1 MTQND
6 LELLNIKPDTE
17 NLIATIQDAFN
28 NNPFKISLMTK
39 LGKVGE
45 VLTGQ
50 ASVNGNTGLSE
61 DMPTLVNELG
71 ESEGL
76 IRDGKLTE
84 IPGGM
89 HIENLKKGDVILN
102 TRQMEELKKSGKAS
116 GKGKIVGGENSLT
129 ALAGGTKLTAFASRQ
144 GRDALYDSN
153 GIKITGL
160 ESFDLF
166 QTKLDRNTSAIN
178 KLADSLNEYQ
188 TLYQRNNILTRE
200 QNKIL
205 EQADIY
211 QRQADMY
218 NKMAKD
224 SIGYS
229 WYDENNEK
237 QNANLLDQLKNYGFA
252 SLEDLVAG
260 SNRLFQIDATTKE
273 SQAFVNAA
281 NNYIQLTTQAQ
292 NASDAIFDL
301 NKQLADIASSEIS
314 APFEKMEQNLK
325 KLNRQMEVFSKFSE
339 TAGKGEATARAL
351 NKILGDVFG
360 EEARNMFDSSG
371 KSYEILNREIEKNIE
386 YTKEQ
391 INQEKNA
398 AEQSLDKIK
407 EYESANNT
415 NY

>member
-1 MTQND
+1 

-71 ESEGL
+71 KSEGL

-89 HIENLKKGDVILN
+89 HIENLKKGDVVLN
-102 TRQMEELKKSGKAS
+102 TRQMEELKKSGRAS

-129 ALAGGTKLTAFASRQ
+129 ALANGNKLTAFTSRQ

-166 QTKLDRNTSAIN
+166 QTKLDRNTNAVN
-178 KLADSLNEYQ
+178 KLADSLNDYQ

-205 EQADIY
+205 E
-211 QRQADMY
+211 
-218 NKMAKD
+218 
-224 SIGYS
+224 
-229 WYDENNEK
+229 
-237 QNANLLDQLKNYGFA
+237 
-252 SLEDLVAG
+252 
-260 SNRLFQIDATTKE
+260 
-273 SQAFVNAA
+273 
-281 NNYIQLTTQAQ
+281 
-292 NASDAIFDL
+292 
-301 NKQLADIASSEIS
+301 
-314 APFEKMEQNLK
+314 
-325 KLNRQMEVFSKFSE
+325 
-339 TAGKGEATARAL
+339 
-351 NKILGDVFG
+351 
-360 EEARNMFDSSG
+360 
-371 KSYEILNREIEKNIE
+371 
-386 YTKEQ
+386 
-391 INQEKNA
+391 
-398 AEQSLDKIK
+398 
-407 EYESANNT
+407 
-415 NY
+415 